1 MSLSALSGVS
11 PVEPIYW
18 PGAVTPVPAIKHGIP
33 SSRNATPRTADDSY
47 TAALLNGIPQS
58 LLYGMNSTTVQ
69 TQGGSTVPMGA
80 LLSGLSA
87 AINTAAQDG
96 SGDTNWV
103 DDLVSFASGLGDGT
117 GSASNPGSASSPGSA
132 NGVPVAGGALA
143 SDLNSIGGVI
153 RQLTAQVSSALVAQG
168 ASASQISAAVQAL
181 TTSLTLNS
189 LGAVAQQIAAQTG
202 GKNTITITS
211 SVVTVSANGSSAS
224 VSESG
229 ETGTIS
235 GGNTSLALSANSGSA
250 SLAGGAGADSGGTG
264 ALSSQ
269 SAQGFGYT
277 FSIAENG
284 PAGSVFAG
292 TSEASA
298 TAEAVS
304 SNGFGVST
312 TAAAALEQSA
322 TVYESAANG
331 SSTALVLLSDWEAG
345 LESTATQQTA
355 QAKSTQ
361 DAQPSPA
368 AATTPATAAA
378 ASASSAAEPTPLS
391 LADSLN
397 AAAHALFKQ
406 ALALLE
412 VLFGKGDGSS
422 SGNAAQGSQV
432 DVYA

>member
-1 MSLSALSGVS
+1 MSVSALSGVS

-18 PGAVTPVPAIKHGIP
+18 PGAVTPVPAIKHGMP
-33 SSRNATPRTADDSY
+33 PSRNATPRTADDSY

-58 LLYGMNSTTVQ
+58 LLYGLSSSSVQ
-69 TQGGSTVPMGA
+69 TQAGSTAPLGA
-80 LLSGLSA
+80 LLSGLST
-87 AINTAAQDG
+87 AINTAGRDG
-96 SGDTNWV
+96 SGDTSWV

-117 GSASNPGSASSPGSA
+117 GAARGAAPTNAVSA
-132 NGVPVAGGALA
+132 AGGVLA
-143 SDLNSIGGVI
+143 SDLNTIGGVI
-153 RQLTAQVSSALVAQG
+153 QQLTAQVSSALVAQG
-168 ASASQISAAVQAL
+168 ASASQITAAVQAL

-189 LGAVAQQIAAQTG
+189 LGAIAQQIAAQTG

-406 ALALLE
+406 ALAVLDA
-412 VLFGKGDGSS
+412 LFGNRDGSS

>member
-11 PVEPIYW
+11 PVQPIFW
-18 PGAVTPVPAIKHGIP
+18 PGVVTPIP
-33 SSRNATPRTADDSY
+33 PLQAGSQHSRSASATPRTADDSY
-47 TAALLNGIPQS
+47 TPTS
-58 LLYGMNSTTVQ
+58 LLLGQ
-69 TQGGSTVPMGA
+69 GSTLLSAVPPS
-80 LLSGLSA
+80 LLSGLNA
-87 AINTAAQDG
+87 AISTAAQDG
-96 SGDTNWV
+96 ATDSNWV
-103 DDLVSFASGLGDGT
+103 DDLVSFASGLSGQA
-117 GSASNPGSASSPGSA
+117 GSASGGSA
-132 NGVPVAGGALA
+132 AGGALA
-143 SDLNSIGGVI
+143 TDLNAIGGVI
-153 RQLTAQVSSALVAQG
+153 QQLTTQVTGALVSQG
-168 ASASQISAAVQAL
+168 ASASQVSAAIQAL

-189 LGAVAQQIAAQTG
+189 LGAVAQQIAAQAG
-202 GKNTITITS
+202 GKNTITVTS
-211 SVVTVSANGSSAS
+211 SVVTISSNGSSAS
-224 VSESG
+224 VSKSG

-304 SNGFGVST
+304 SNGFSVST

-406 ALALLE
+406 ALAVLDA
-412 VLFGKGDGSS
+412 LFGNRDGGQA
-422 SGNAAQGSQV
+422 GNVAQGSQV

>member
-1 MSLSALSGVS
+1 M
-11 PVEPIYW
+11 PP
-18 PGAVTPVPAIKHGIP
+18 
-33 SSRNATPRTADDSY
+33 SRNATPRTADDSY

-224 VSESG
+224 VSKSG
-229 ETGTIS
+229 ETDTIS

-250 SLAGGAGADSGGTG
+250 SLAGAVASDSGGTG

-277 FSIAENG
+277 FSIADNG

-292 TSEASA
+292 TSDASA

-304 SNGFGVST
+304 VSGSGVST
-312 TAAAALEQSA
+312 TAAATLDQS
-322 TVYESAANG
+322 TTIYESAANG
-331 SSTALVLLSDWEAG
+331 TSTALVLLSDWEAG
-345 LESTATQQTA
+345 LESTAAQQTA
-355 QAKSTQ
+355 GAKSAQ
-361 DAQPSPA
+361 NAQPASPS
-368 AATTPATAAA
+368 TTTAASTTQG
-378 ASASSAAEPTPLS
+378 SASESAPPTPPS

-397 AAAHALFKQ
+397 AAAHALFKH

-412 VLFGKGDGSS
+412 ALFGRRDSNS
-422 SGNAAQGSQV
+422 AGNAAQGNQV
-432 DVYA
+432 DVYV